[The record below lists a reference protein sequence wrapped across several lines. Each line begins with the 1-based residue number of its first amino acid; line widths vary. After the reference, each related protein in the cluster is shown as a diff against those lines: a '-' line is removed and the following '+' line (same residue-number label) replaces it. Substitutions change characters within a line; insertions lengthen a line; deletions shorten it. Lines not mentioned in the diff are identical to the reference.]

1 MAEMKN
7 TATEIIS
14 AMQEANNKEPT
25 GYDTTAEV
33 VRVEGSTAWVHI
45 PGGVDETP
53 VALTI
58 GAQIGDTVQVRVSGG
73 SAWLTGNLTDPPTSD
88 KTANEALKAAAGAA
102 KTVERG
108 LVSDTL
114 YYLAS
119 DQDSGVTV
127 DTPGWTEQPQEIT
140 EALPYLWI
148 YHLYTYVDG
157 RTETT
162 EPCIVGVYGPQGEQ
176 GEQGEQGDP
185 GDPGAPGVSVTS
197 VTPRY
202 YLSTSSS
209 STIGGSW
216 SDSLPTYVS
225 GRYYWTRDKITYSNG
240 TTGYSTATYSPG
252 LTESVQ
258 LSYNTAQHFWTQTT
272 GTTSVPTGAYV
283 TEQTESAYKS
293 SPTGGATLIRS
304 TGLDVRVGTAT
315 YAKFDGNGTHIYD
328 GNGTAAANTVAE
340 FTGSG
345 ATIGKSGEAQV
356 NIDYRSMT
364 MKDQNTNKFFEVKD
378 LRDTSGEFSY
388 TETFT
393 GDGTTRVFRLTYT
406 ASNTTYT
413 VSPTPTTKNTTYFS
427 YSTAP
432 ADGTTISVTYSTSA
446 AGTKPISLEFGTNN
460 NMGKP
465 YGVALGHDLI
475 VPKPGAVVMGQ
486 FNKGDS
492 SNVFEIGAGTSSNN
506 RKNLFEVNN
515 YGDVSAGSLT
525 ASGVIQCYGGIYSL
539 NSYLGI
545 ESAGGIS
552 AAGAITAGGLPS
564 GLLVEEV
571 SIVDNLTVAS
581 GSYSDGTAS
590 VAKTGYTPIGIVGFR
605 CVNASSSGA
614 GGAQGVIQY
623 AYLSGTN
630 NATANYRVRNVA
642 SGSMKVRIYFN
653 VLYALA

>member
-1 MAEMKN
+1 MSSVAKDL
-7 TATEIIS
+7 AKLIAQSTE
-14 AMQEANNKEPT
+14 KKVGP
-25 GYDTTAEV
+25 YDTKAV
-33 VRVEGSTAWVHI
+33 VKRVEGNTVWVTI

-53 VALTI
+53 ISRTI
-58 GAQIGDTVQVRVSGG
+58 DCSKGDTVQVRVSGG
-73 SAWLTGNLTDPPTSD
+73 TAWITGNVTDPPTSN
-88 KTANEALKAAAGAA
+88 KKAEQALNKATKAAQSA
-102 KTVERG
+102 ERG
-108 LVSDTL
+108 LTSDTI

-127 DTPGWTEQPQEIT
+127 DTPGWSEEPQEIT

-148 YHLYTYVDG
+148 YHLYTYADG

-258 LSYNTAQHFWTQTT
+258 LSYNTAQHFWTQTS
-272 GTTSVPTGAYV
+272 GTTAVPTGAYV

-293 SPTGGATLIRS
+293 NPTGGATLIRS
-304 TGLDVRVGTAT
+304 DKVDILVGNKT
-315 YAKFDGNGTHIYD
+315 YSRFDGNGTHIYD
-328 GNGTAAANTVAE
+328 GNGTASSNVLAE

-345 ATIGKSGEAQV
+345 ATIKKSGTEIANLGYGSGKSETGTTVDAPYYTLGKRATNSVVGNYSVAEGYDVTASGPISHAEGSITTASGFHSHAEGRQTNATGIESHAEGWATTAQGDYSHAEGASSVTTGQYAHAQNFATLAKSEAQTA
-356 NIDYRSMT
+356 IGKY
-364 MKDQNTNKFFEVKD
+364 NTQ
-378 LRDTSGEFSY
+378 
-388 TETFT
+388 
-393 GDGTTRVFRLTYT
+393 
-406 ASNTTYT
+406 
-413 VSPTPTTKNTTYFS
+413 
-427 YSTAP
+427 
-432 ADGTTISVTYSTSA
+432 TSA
-446 AGTKPISLEFGTNN
+446 EN
-460 NMGKP
+460 
-465 YGVALGHDLI
+465 
-475 VPKPGAVVMGQ
+475 
-486 FNKGDS
+486 
-492 SNVFEIGAGTSSNN
+492 SNIAFIIGNGTSSSN
-506 RKNLFEVNN
+506 RS
-515 YGDVSAGSLT
+515 DALT
-525 ASGVIQCYGGIYSL
+525 VAWT
-539 NSYLGI
+539 
-545 ESAGGIS
+545 
-552 AAGAITAGGLPS
+552 GAITAGGLPS
-564 GLLVEEV
+564 GLLAEEV

-581 GSYSDGTAS
+581 GSYSDGTTS

-605 CVNASSSGA
+605 CVNASSSGT

-653 VLYALA
+653 VLYAVS